1 MDSSNL
7 NFILLKLEKTSWFWN
22 LDARF
27 ALVLDIGVRYIRTC
41 SPIHVISKQM
51 VSPSSYMER
60 QAVLVNLAHKSL
72 DNSSLQFLLANVS
85 FHWKVP
91 S

>member
-1 MDSSNL
+1 MLDVH
-7 NFILLKLEKTSWFWN
+7 WFWILESGIYERN
-22 LDARF
+22 LQS
-27 ALVLDIGVRYIRTC
+27 L
-41 SPIHVISKQM
+41 HVISKQM

-72 DNSSLQFLLANVS
+72 DISSLLQFLLANVS
-85 FHWKVP
+85 FHWEVP

>member
-1 MDSSNL
+1 MCTGFGYWSQVY
-7 NFILLKLEKTSWFWN
+7 TSE
-22 LDARF
+22 
-27 ALVLDIGVRYIRTC
+27 TC
-41 SPIHVISKQM
+41 RPIHVISKQM

-85 FHWKVP
+85 FHWEVP